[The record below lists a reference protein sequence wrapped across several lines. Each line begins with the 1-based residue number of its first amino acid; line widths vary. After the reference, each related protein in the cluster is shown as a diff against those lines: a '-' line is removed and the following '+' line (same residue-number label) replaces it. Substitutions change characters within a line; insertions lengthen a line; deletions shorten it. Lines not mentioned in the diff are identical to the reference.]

1 MALTLSQL
9 VDGIRKYEARLT
21 GSDHDKAAFARNIAL
36 LSGRVVAVETTLRA
50 AAAAL
55 VMSPSDFSDYFKDAS
70 EDDSAY
76 LLGGSPNNPNGVS
89 FSPSAARRWWE
100 IVFRDRMNISRVRPT
115 LTPGSFVL
123 SPEGVAEASA
133 LGVSSTDYAPEDFNP
148 LGLPVIA

>member
-21 GSDHDKAAFARNIAL
+21 GSDHDKTAFARNIAL

-55 VMSPSDFSDYFKDAS
+55 DAPDFSDYFKGAS

-76 LLGGSPNNPNGVS
+76 LIGGSPDNPNGVS
-89 FSPSAARRWWE
+89 FSPSAAQRWWE
-100 IVFRDRMNISRVRPT
+100 VVFRDRLNISRVRPT
-115 LTPGSFVL
+115 LLPGSLVL